1 MRLQQSR
8 KASVARNLQKRVSLW
23 QVYEYKTVM
32 R

>member
-8 KASVARNLQKRVSLW
+8 KAYVTRNLQKRVSLW
-23 QVYEYKTVM
+23 QASKYIAVI